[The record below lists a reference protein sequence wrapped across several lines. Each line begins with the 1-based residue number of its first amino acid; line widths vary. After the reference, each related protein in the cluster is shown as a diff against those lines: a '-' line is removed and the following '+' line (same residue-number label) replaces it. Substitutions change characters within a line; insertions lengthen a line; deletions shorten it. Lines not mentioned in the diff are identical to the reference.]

1 VSRRSWT
8 AALAGLPVRAPQG
21 DESEWFLRWR
31 DWRRRHGLPEQVFV
45 SLHPESPEQGKTK
58 PHYVDFASVLSL
70 TVLDGMLGAHTGQ
83 VVFHEALP
91 AEDEAF
97 VRSARGH
104 HVSEFVV
111 ETTVRNNQ
119 RGRAPRDR
127 ENAGA

>member
-1 VSRRSWT
+1 M
-8 AALAGLPVRAPQG
+8 PQG

-45 SLHPESPEQGKTK
+45 SLHPESPERAKPEHGKTK

-70 TVLDGMLGAHTGQ
+70 TVLEPMLAAHTGQ

-91 AEDEAF
+91 AEDQAF

-104 HVSEFVV
+104 HVAEFVV
-111 ETTVRNNQ
+111 ETTVKQPERT
-119 RGRAPRDR
+119 GTP
-127 ENAGA
+127 